1 MSIEDKTKTDK
12 DATLAEQGHLGYGP
26 HKKHVKT
33 YQNDYMLFKL
43 SETYMQYVPALCDIA
58 GNLI

>member
-12 DATLAEQGHLGYGP
+12 DARLLEHGHLGYDLN
-26 HKKHVKT
+26 KSQIKT
-33 YQNDYMLFKL
+33 YHNEYLLLKL
-43 SETYMQYVPALCDIA
+43 SEVYMQYVPAVCDLA